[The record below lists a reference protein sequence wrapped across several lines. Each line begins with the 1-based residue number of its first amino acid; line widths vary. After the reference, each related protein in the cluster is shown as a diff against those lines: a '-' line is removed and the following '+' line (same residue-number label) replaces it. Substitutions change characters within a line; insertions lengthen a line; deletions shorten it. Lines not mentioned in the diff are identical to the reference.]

1 MYSLTANTRI
11 ILVANLK
18 KEENSG
24 PIKAA
29 VPGLCVNTTESDHQV
44 NPCSQPVFQ
53 HRGQRRQP
61 AAGPAP
67 SPAVKHGL

>member
-1 MYSLTANTRI
+1 MYSLTANTWI

-24 PIKAA
+24 PP
-29 VPGLCVNTTESDHQV
+29 VPGSCVNTTESDHQV
-44 NPCSQPVFQ
+44 NPGSQPVFQ